1 MPFAGGT
8 LADVLVIVPQR
19 KILQNPCA
27 INQVVRGIGHLAKV
41 KDRDGRWPDTTQ
53 VYMTPVRESRA
64 MGEAITN
71 VGPIRD
77 KLC

>member
-1 MPFAGGT
+1 MSWSSYH
-8 LADVLVIVPQR
+8 R
-19 KILQNPCA
+19 ERSCKIPAL
-27 INQVVRGIGHLAKV
+27 NQVVRGIGHLAKV
-41 KDRDGRWPDTTQ
+41 KDRDGRWPDITQ